1 MSVWVGSGRAGGG
14 LAPPVTTAPLLSTN
28 TSMESGI
35 EAGVLP
41 TVTGS
46 LASARDSLGSLSR
59 AAEPLYD
66 TDHTDLGSELD
77 EAEIRRELMHD
88 KWRLLFDRFDPE
100 GFGEIPW
107 LDFLVTLQNPDFKA
121 QVPPHKQEILLDK
134 AQSATSDS
142 ITFQEFVNV
151 MSGKRTRSYRCAV
164 HQRDREVS
172 SENDF
177 RLLLEDPTF
186 FARMVHLV
194 AMEVLPEE
202 RERKYYQERYTC
214 CPPPLFIICVTL
226 LELGVF
232 AWYAWGAGGVAAAA
246 GPVPVDSPLVYRP
259 DRRHELWRFL
269 TYSVVHAGWL
279 HLAFNLLVQ
288 LAVGLPLE
296 MVHGALR
303 CGAVYL
309 AGVLGGSLAASVLDP
324 DVCLAGAS
332 GGVYAL
338 LAAHLANALLNFHA
352 MRYGAVRLVA
362 ALAVASCDVGFA
374 VHARYTKEA
383 PPVSYAAHV
392 AGALA
397 GLTIGLLVL
406 KHAQQRLWER
416 LLWWAALGAYAACTL
431 FAVLYN
437 VFSAPI
443 EELHYMPPDPPPD
456 AGF

>member
-1 MSVWVGSGRAGGG
+1 
-14 LAPPVTTAPLLSTN
+14 
-28 TSMESGI
+28 
-35 EAGVLP
+35 
-41 TVTGS
+41 
-46 LASARDSLGSLSR
+46 
-59 AAEPLYD
+59 
-66 TDHTDLGSELD
+66 
-77 EAEIRRELMHD
+77 
-88 KWRLLFDRFDPE
+88 
-100 GFGEIPW
+100 
-107 LDFLVTLQNPDFKA
+107 
-121 QVPPHKQEILLDK
+121 
-134 AQSATSDS
+134 
-142 ITFQEFVNV
+142 

-164 HQRDREVS
+164 HHRDREVS

-177 RLLLEDPTF
+177 HLLLEDPTF

-202 RERKYYQERYTC
+202 RDRKYYQERYTC

-259 DRRHELWRFL
+259 DRRRELWRFL

-296 MVHGALR
+296 MVHGGVR

-338 LAAHLANALLNFHA
+338 LAAHLANALLNFHTMRYGA
-352 MRYGAVRLVA
+352 VRLVAALAVASCDVGFAVHARYTKILFFRLELITESNIMKSCYALLNFHTMRYGAVRLVA

-397 GLTIGLLVL
+397 GLTLGLLVL

-416 LLWWAALGAYAACTL
+416 MLWWAALGAYAACTL
-431 FAVLYN
+431 FAVLHN
-437 VFSAPI
+437 LLAGPAPD
-443 EELHYMPPDPPPD
+443 LHYLPPDPPNKNVLLNSNLWFKFKFNVCLLNFQQG
-456 AGF
+456 AA